1 MGEIWHVM
9 MIPDQLELPNHST
22 ISRPNSRLVSIMTR
36 QHNNHLQVRVLASG
50 KNGAVDDR
58 EYLLQQ
64 LDSSIVEVL
73 INGQKVQLTSHK
85 YEDQENGQTIATL
98 FIQPDG
104 LVNLNLVHHRV
115 LILYNGKIVQVVSK
129 LTINNKHI

>member
-9 MIPDQLELPNHST
+9 MIPDQMELPNHST
-22 ISRPNSRLVSIMTR
+22 ISWPYSRLVSIMTR
-36 QHNNHLQVRVLASG
+36 QQNNHLQVRVLAGG

-85 YEDQENGQTIATL
+85 YEDKENGQTIATL

-115 LILYNGKIVQVVSK
+115 LILYNGKIVRVVSK